1 MAEKILIRL
10 NLVIFLALVVL
21 NLITVFMPELG
32 FDALWY
38 HLPLSKLFLAKGQ
51 WYFPGGLYYYSAM
64 PRLAELISL
73 PLFSVLSFSG
83 PKLLQFVSGLVI
95 CRLIYLLANKLTNY
109 QLPANR
115 LLSLVAVN
123 LFYATWL
130 VSWQSS
136 SGYVDLVR
144 STFEISALY
153 LLIKKPN
160 AISSTRYAGIL
171 YGLAIG
177 TKWHALGSLAI
188 AAVIFSPFI
197 LLPAI
202 LVASPWF
209 YLAYRFTGNPV
220 YPLFEKFMTTTQ
232 LSQVEPHYYSL
243 LSIVKRLVLAPVFL
257 TRPSEDFLSPV
268 IGLVFGI
275 SLLALFSS
283 NKLIRKT
290 ALFGLLGTILL
301 LLTPPPST
309 RYYLPYLPAVILAAV
324 YIISRLKTKI
334 AVYFVALFTLSAVLV
349 LTARLIAFKKYLPYL
364 FGQQDLNQFLAG
376 QSYRLPATFID
387 SDNYV
392 RDNLP
397 PTGKYLIGRLHNL
410 FYFPFDFDHDS
421 FFDPSKRYDYLI
433 TTNAAPEL
441 VRGKL
446 LHTNQLGIQI
456 FKL

>member
-1 MAEKILIRL
+1 MVNKILIRL
-10 NLVIFLALVVL
+10 NIIVLVG
-21 NLITVFMPELG
+21 LILINILGVFMPELG

-38 HLPLSKLFLAKGQ
+38 HLPLSKLFLAKHQ
-51 WYFPGGLYYYSAM
+51 WYFSGGLYYYSAM

-73 PLFSVLSFSG
+73 PLFSVYGFSG
-83 PKLLQFVSGLVI
+83 PKLLQFVSGLIVSF
-95 CRLIYLLANKLTNY
+95 LIYRLAKKLTSY
-109 QLPANR
+109 QLPANQ
-115 LLSLVAVN
+115 LLSLTAVN

-144 STFEISALY
+144 TVFEVSALY
-153 LLIKKPN
+153 LLIIKPL
-160 AISSTRYAGIL
+160 ALRHVRYAGIL
-171 YGLAIG
+171 FGLAIG
-177 TKWHALGSLAI
+177 TKWHALGSLAV
-188 AAVIFSPFI
+188 AAVIFSPFLI
-197 LLPAI
+197 LPAL

-232 LSQVEPHYYSL
+232 LSQVESHYYSL
-243 LSIVKRLVLAPVFL
+243 LSIIKRFLLAPVFL
-257 TRPSEDFLSPV
+257 TRPSEDFLSPL

-283 NKLIRKT
+283 NKLIRKIS
-290 ALFGLLGTILL
+290 LYGLLGTILL

-324 YIISRLKTKI
+324 YVISRLKTKI
-334 AVYFVALFTLSAVLV
+334 SLYFVALFTSCALLV
-349 LTARLIAFKKYLPYL
+349 LTARLLAFRKYLPYL
-364 FGQQDLNQFLAG
+364 FGGQNLNQFLTS
-376 QSYRLPATFID
+376 QSYRLPDTFID

-392 RDNLP
+392 QDNLP
-397 PTGKYLIGRLHNL
+397 ATGKYLISRLHNL
-410 FYFPFDFDHDS
+410 YYFPFDFDHDS
-421 FFDPSKRYDYLI
+421 FFDPAKRYDYLI
-433 TTNAAPEL
+433 TTNTAVEL
-441 VRGKL
+441 IKGKL